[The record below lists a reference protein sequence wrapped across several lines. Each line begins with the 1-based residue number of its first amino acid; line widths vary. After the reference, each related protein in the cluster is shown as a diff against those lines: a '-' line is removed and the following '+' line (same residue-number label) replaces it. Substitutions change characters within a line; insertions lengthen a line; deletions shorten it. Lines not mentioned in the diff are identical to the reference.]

1 MIITPIL
8 HGREQAQKKV
18 SKPSKHQECLNQ
30 SHREVPATPPLLPL
44 LSPSSHEKSLLF
56 SSFFSKAK
64 GNSDQ
69 VCKVVAKEMRALGIP
84 RVPSGNF

>member
-56 SSFFSKAK
+56 SSFF
-64 GNSDQ
+64 
-69 VCKVVAKEMRALGIP
+69 
-84 RVPSGNF
+84 F